1 VFVRLPL
8 LVAVLVCVLVT
19 ATAAP
24 ARTLSQNLTRVG
36 VAPAERTEALASMA
50 RAKATAKQLGGTRGQ
65 AINAVVG
72 SLTKMAGRAAFTPD
86 LSRIAFLELDA
97 NTDYLATHALPSS
110 GTRIRIDG
118 VVYESYTGLGLRIQ
132 PLGTY
137 FAILEPGQGI
147 AAEGGTGAA
156 MTSAQK
162 IVLAVGDSNDLPYLF
177 PYSGTQP
184 PWYSAMAEG
193 VAASAGISVWNRNG
207 DDEYLDQ
214 AIRFGNSA
222 LAFGITVADNGLWFP
237 LYVSKPNFRVLN
249 GHLQTVLAMND
260 LADATGD
267 DAFADAFNRSVAA
280 TKAVLPAYDTGGW
293 GRYAPGQDAPVK
305 YMSLM
310 ATQLKQLGDITGDPA
325 FTTVG
330 AAFAADLKT
339 PPVLTGPTKPVKP
352 LPLKKFKDKPF
363 VKLLIKRD
371 KPVKLTIRV
380 TKKGGG
386 PSGIGPFTVNVA
398 SGSGRIKVTLPRKA
412 GMYAI
417 RADAKDWAGNRVK
430 NVLLA
435 AVRVTR

>member
-1 VFVRLPL
+1 MRRSLPVFLCAL
-8 LVAVLVCVLVT
+8 ACALTLASAASA
-19 ATAAP
+19 ATLA
-24 ARTLSQNLTRVG
+24 QNLTRIG
-36 VAPAERTEALASMA
+36 VPAATKQADLDTVS
-50 RAKATAKQLGGTRGQ
+50 RAKAAAKKLGGTRAQ
-65 AINAVVG
+65 SINAVIA
-72 SLTKMAGRAAFTPD
+72 SLTAMAGRAAFTPD
-86 LSRIAFLELDA
+86 LARIAFLELDS
-97 NTDYLATHALPSS
+97 NTTYLSSHALPSS

-118 VVYESYTGLGLRIQ
+118 VVYESYTGQGLRIQ

-147 AAEGGTGAA
+147 VSEGGVGAA

-162 IVLAVGDSNDLPYLF
+162 IVLAVGDNNDLPYLF

-207 DDEYLDQ
+207 DDQYLDM

-222 LAFGITVADNGLWFP
+222 LADGITVDNNGLWFP
-237 LYVSKPNFRVLN
+237 LYVSKPNYRVLN
-249 GHLQTVLAMND
+249 GHMQTVLAMSD

-267 DAFADAFNRSVAA
+267 DGFTDAFNRSVAT
-280 TKAVLPAYDTGGW
+280 TKAVLPKYDTGGW
-293 GRYAPGQDAPVK
+293 GRYAIGEDAPVK
-305 YMSLM
+305 YMTLM
-310 ATQLKQLGDITGDPA
+310 ASQLKELGDITGDAA
-325 FTTVG
+325 FTTMG
-330 AAFAADLKT
+330 QAFSNDLKT

-352 LPLKKFKDKPF
+352 LQKFRDKPF

-386 PSGIGPFTVNVA
+386 ASGIGPFSVDVA
-398 SGSGRIKVTLPRKA
+398 SGTGRIKITLPRKA

-417 RADAKDWAGNRVK
+417 RADGKDWAGNRVK

-435 AVRVTR
+435 AVRVKG

>member
-1 VFVRLPL
+1 MRRSLPVFLCAL
-8 LVAVLVCVLVT
+8 ACALTLASAASA
-19 ATAAP
+19 ATLA
-24 ARTLSQNLTRVG
+24 QNLTRIG
-36 VAPAERTEALASMA
+36 VPAATKQADLDTVS
-50 RAKATAKQLGGTRGQ
+50 RAKAAAKKLGGTRAQ
-65 AINAVVG
+65 SINAVIA
-72 SLTKMAGRAAFTPD
+72 SLTAMAGRAAFTPD
-86 LSRIAFLELDA
+86 LARIAFLDLDS
-97 NTDYLATHALPSS
+97 NTTYLSSHALPSS

-118 VVYESYTGLGLRIQ
+118 VVYESYTGQGLRIQ

-147 AAEGGTGAA
+147 VSEGGVGAA

-162 IVLAVGDSNDLPYLF
+162 IVLAVGDNNDLPYLF

-207 DDEYLDQ
+207 DDQYLDM

-222 LAFGITVADNGLWFP
+222 LADGITVDNNGLWFP
-237 LYVSKPNFRVLN
+237 LYVSKPNYRVLN
-249 GHLQTVLAMND
+249 GHMQTVLAMSD

-267 DAFADAFNRSVAA
+267 DGFTDAFNRSVAT
-280 TKAVLPAYDTGGW
+280 TKAVLPKYDTGGW
-293 GRYAPGQDAPVK
+293 GRYAIGEDAPVK
-305 YMSLM
+305 YMTLM
-310 ATQLKQLGDITGDPA
+310 ASQLKELGDITGDAA
-325 FTTVG
+325 FTTMG
-330 AAFAADLKT
+330 QAFSNDLKT
-339 PPVLTGPTKPVKP
+339 PPVLTGPTNPVKP
-352 LPLKKFKDKPF
+352 LQLKKFKDKPF

-386 PSGIGPFTVNVA
+386 ASGIGPFSVDVA
-398 SGSGRIKVTLPRKA
+398 SGTGRIKITLPRKA

-417 RADAKDWAGNRVK
+417 RADGKDWAGNRVK

-435 AVRVTR
+435 AVRVKG

>member
-1 VFVRLPL
+1 MRRSLPVFLCAL
-8 LVAVLVCVLVT
+8 ACALTLASAASA
-19 ATAAP
+19 ATLA
-24 ARTLSQNLTRVG
+24 QNLTRIG
-36 VAPAERTEALASMA
+36 VPAATKQADLDTVS
-50 RAKATAKQLGGTRGQ
+50 RAKAAAKKLGGTRAQ
-65 AINAVVG
+65 SINAVIA
-72 SLTKMAGRAAFTPD
+72 SLTAMAGRAAFTPD
-86 LSRIAFLELDA
+86 LARIAFLELDS
-97 NTDYLATHALPSS
+97 NTTYLSSHALPSS

-118 VVYESYTGLGLRIQ
+118 VVYESYTGQGLRIQ

-147 AAEGGTGAA
+147 VSEGGVGAA

-162 IVLAVGDSNDLPYLF
+162 IVLAVGDNNDLPYLF

-207 DDEYLDQ
+207 DDQYLDM

-222 LAFGITVADNGLWFP
+222 LADGITVDNNGLRFP
-237 LYVSKPNFRVLN
+237 LYVSKPNYRVLN
-249 GHLQTVLAMND
+249 GHMQTVLAMSD

-267 DAFADAFNRSVAA
+267 DGFTDAFNRSVAT
-280 TKAVLPAYDTGGW
+280 TKAVLPKYDTGGW
-293 GRYAPGQDAPVK
+293 GRYAIGEDAPVK
-305 YMSLM
+305 YMTLM
-310 ATQLKQLGDITGDPA
+310 ASQLKELGDITGDAA
-325 FTTVG
+325 FTTMG
-330 AAFAADLKT
+330 QAFSNDLKT

-352 LPLKKFKDKPF
+352 LQKFRDKPF

-386 PSGIGPFTVNVA
+386 ASGIGPFSVDVA
-398 SGSGRIKVTLPRKA
+398 SGTGRIKITLPRKA

-417 RADAKDWAGNRVK
+417 RADGKDWAGNRVK

-435 AVRVTR
+435 AVRVKG

>member
-1 VFVRLPL
+1 MFVRLPL

-50 RAKATAKQLGGTRGQ
+50 RAKATAKQLGGTRAQ
-65 AINAVVG
+65 AINAVAA

-97 NTDYLATHALPSS
+97 NTDYLATHSLPSS

-184 PWYSAMAEG
+184 PWYSAMAQG

-237 LYVSKPNFRVLN
+237 LYVSKPGFRVLN

-267 DAFADAFNRSVAA
+267 DGFADAFNRSVAA

-352 LPLKKFKDKPF
+352 LQLKKFKDKPF
-363 VKLLIKRD
+363 VKLLVKRD

-386 PSGIGPFTVNVA
+386 ASGIGPFSVNVA
-398 SGSGRIKVTLPRKA
+398 SGSGRIKITLPRKK
-412 GMYAI
+412 GMYVV
-417 RADAKDWAGNRVK
+417 RADAKDWAGNRVQ

-435 AVRVTR
+435 AVRVKG

>member
-1 VFVRLPL
+1 MRFPLPVL
-8 LVAVLVCVLVT
+8 LCVLVGALSLSSAASG
-19 ATAAP
+19 ATLA
-24 ARTLSQNLTRVG
+24 QNLTRVG
-36 VAPAERTEALASMA
+36 VPAATKQANLDSVA
-50 RAKATAKQLGGTRGQ
+50 RARSTAKKLGGTRAQ
-65 AINAVVG
+65 AINAVLA

-86 LSRIAFLELDA
+86 LARIAFLELDS
-97 NTDYLATHALPSS
+97 NTTYLSSHALPSS

-118 VVYESYTGLGLRIQ
+118 VVYESYTGQGLRIQ

-147 AAEGGTGAA
+147 VSEGGAGAA

-162 IVLAVGDSNDLPYLF
+162 IVLAVGDNNDLPYLF

-207 DDEYLDQ
+207 DDQYFDW

-222 LAFGITVADNGLWFP
+222 LADGITVDNNGLWFP
-237 LYVSKPNFRVLN
+237 LYVSKPNYRVLN
-249 GHLQTVLAMND
+249 GHLQTVLAMSD

-267 DAFADAFNRSVAA
+267 DGFADAFNRSVAA
-280 TKAVLPAYDTGGW
+280 TKAVLPKYDTGGW
-293 GRYAPGQDAPVK
+293 GRYAIGEDAPVK

-310 ATQLKQLGDITGDPA
+310 ATQLKELGDITGDAA
-325 FTTVG
+325 FTTMG
-330 AAFAADLKT
+330 QAFATDLKT
-339 PPVLTGPTKPVKP
+339 PPVVTGPTQPVKP
-352 LPLKKFKDKPF
+352 VLLRKFKDKPF
-363 VKLLIKRD
+363 VKLLVKRD

-380 TKKGGG
+380 TRKGGG
-386 PSGIGPFTVNVA
+386 PSGIGPFTVDVA
-398 SGSGRIKVTLPRKA
+398 SGSGRIKVTLPRAK

-435 AVRVTR
+435 AVRVKG